1 MATQSRTWPKTS
13 AAPRPNLSFMGLPA
27 SVEKQGDKKTGNDQ
41 HSRFPQL
48 PRREERKGE
57 VNRNMTSWAVFAFGW
72 RMPADAKSGKNSP
85 GKAPHAYSQRFTRK
99 AGGSLRRGLPK
110 RISYSPFTTS
120 ILRAA
125 GFSGSLRGISMLST
139 PSLWVAVILSVS
151 TSSGRESTRRNEP
164 YERSIR

>member
-1 MATQSRTWPKTS
+1 MAKNIRGARGRIYPSWGSPPAWKNKATKKPGMTS
-13 AAPRPNLSFMGLPA
+13 IPGFRNCPGGGAQGRGEPQHDIMGRFRVRMA
-27 SVEKQGDKKTGNDQ
+27 DAGGRKIWEKQPWEGP
-41 HSRFPQL
+41 SCIFS
-48 PRREERKGE
+48 E
-57 VNRNMTSWAVFAFGW
+57 VHEG
-72 RMPADAKSGKNSP
+72 
-85 GKAPHAYSQRFTRK
+85 
-99 AGGSLRRGLPK
+99 RRGRPAEGLLPK

>member
-1 MATQSRTWPKTS
+1 MAKNIRGARGRIYPSWGSP
-13 AAPRPNLSFMGLPA
+13 PA
-27 SVEKQGDKKTGNDQ
+27 WKNKATKKPG
-41 HSRFPQL
+41 
-48 PRREERKGE
+48 
-57 VNRNMTSWAVFAFGW
+57 MTSIPGFRNCPGGGAQGRGEPQHDIMGRFRV
-72 RMPADAKSGKNSP
+72 RMADAGGRKIWENSP
-85 GKAPHAYSQRFTRK
+85 RKAPHAYSQRFTRK

-139 PSLWVAVILSVS
+139 PSLWVAVILSVL

>member
-1 MATQSRTWPKTS
+1 MAKNIRG
-13 AAPRPNLSFMGLPA
+13 AEAEFILYGAPRQL
-27 SVEKQGDKKTGNDQ
+27 EKQGDKKPGMTSIPGFRNCPGGR
-41 HSRFPQL
+41 SARA
-48 PRREERKGE
+48 E

-72 RMPADAKSGKNSP
+72 RMPADAKSGKTAWEGPSRIFSEVHEEGG
-85 GKAPHAYSQRFTRK
+85 GKPPE
-99 AGGSLRRGLPK
+99 GPLPK